1 LRIAFLR
8 VDRRAIAMQLAI
20 ESGGAWWLFKIGF
33 DESFARCS
41 PGSLLMHTIG
51 HAARSGLARYELLG
65 EVEPWIAQLWTR
77 EEHPT
82 LRVRTYPFGLR
93 GAAALVQDGAFWLG
107 EAASSD
113 MSLRSTLRDARYAL
127 PGLVGQH
134 VAGPDAA
141 EAACLARWLARQGM
155 EQHAW
160 LFPARWCHAG
170 HGGGGQ
176 SGADRGTGGAKA
188 DLALK
193 APHLALIARIAAI
206 ARAAKAGG
214 VGITLDSHGPAL
226 ADATLGLVEDF
237 PAGCALPARWQRS
250 MGTRNA
256 CMRPRPAC
264 AS

>member
-1 LRIAFLR
+1 VARSRNAVQRRAPQRFRRAAARQFGPLFAEIIAPDAAEFDALFDEAIAVELASWKREAGTAIASCPEKGFLPPVSAQCRRAGTLRIAFLR

-107 EAASSD
+107 ER
-113 MSLRSTLRDARYAL
+113 LRR
-127 PGLVGQH
+127 
-134 VAGPDAA
+134 
-141 EAACLARWLARQGM
+141 
-155 EQHAW
+155 
-160 LFPARWCHAG
+160 
-170 HGGGGQ
+170 
-176 SGADRGTGGAKA
+176 
-188 DLALK
+188 
-193 APHLALIARIAAI
+193 RI
-206 ARAAKAGG
+206 
-214 VGITLDSHGPAL
+214 
-226 ADATLGLVEDF
+226 
-237 PAGCALPARWQRS
+237 
-250 MGTRNA
+250 
-256 CMRPRPAC
+256 
-264 AS
+264 